1 MYYQVSRRWN
11 LELHRCS
18 LGATRTMSIMYHG
31 IRHTQNY
38 SVRPVK
44 RIGES
49 YFGMQ
54 DVRTNV
60 FYLLYCV
67 MNPSV
72 IPESRY
78 LQQCSLKVSPVQTSY
93 SPDGRALL
101 YASAGHQLF
110 FMTLGKEAD
119 ETKEQ
124 WHPSDKDAVRV
135 SVLFFSF
142 SRSCPPSIVWFG
154 S

>member
-1 MYYQVSRRWN
+1 
-11 LELHRCS
+11 
-18 LGATRTMSIMYHG
+18 MSIMYHG

-38 SVRPVK
+38 SAHQVK
-44 RIGES
+44 RTGES
-49 YFGMQ
+49 CFGMQ
-54 DVRTNV
+54 DVCDDIFCLVYRV
-60 FYLLYCV
+60 ID
-67 MNPSV
+67 PSMTL
-72 IPESRY
+72 ESRY

-110 FMTLGKEAD
+110 FMTLGKEGD

-124 WHPSDKDAVRV
+124 WHTSDKDAVRV
-135 SVLFFSF
+135 STLNLF
-142 SRSCPPSIVWFG
+142 PSLLLPTVWYIC

>member
-1 MYYQVSRRWN
+1 
-11 LELHRCS
+11 
-18 LGATRTMSIMYHG
+18 MSIMYHG

-54 DVRTNV
+54 DVRAVV
-60 FYLLYCV
+60 FYFMYSV
-67 MNPSV
+67 VNPSV

-124 WHPSDKDAVRV
+124 WHLSEKDAVRV
-135 SVLFFSF
+135 SMLRFCFVFHH
-142 SRSCPPSIVWFG
+142 
-154 S
+154 